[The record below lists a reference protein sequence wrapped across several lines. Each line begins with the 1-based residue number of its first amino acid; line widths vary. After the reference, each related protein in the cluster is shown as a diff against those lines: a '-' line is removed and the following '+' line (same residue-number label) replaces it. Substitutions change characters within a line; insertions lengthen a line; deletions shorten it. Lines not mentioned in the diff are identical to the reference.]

1 MTGEFP
7 SPRPL
12 YPDYVATPFT
22 REPTTPTTTMPRP
35 KKRTLACRRASE
47 IGRAKRL
54 RQERVVGALAPIT
67 SQAIIATNTEDE
79 DGEEEVGPSARRR
92 GEEEENSAPEQEE
105 EEEEEDKDREQG
117 DAEQNGHELEAHV
130 GEAGGGPE
138 LYSSFSPLAYRP
150 TPIQTP
156 MPIPMPPPAPTATS
170 QTAPVAPVAPV
181 APIENPAPDTQNGDG
196 HENGHKKAEGTEEP
210 TVTPFTPVNPLNK
223 PIPIPSSSAAAVTKT
238 PCRQTLWRRR
248 KRAEAAAAAAAAV
261 AITAAAPEAPPPPDT
276 PPTISLTHAQELNAA
291 LARWPRA
298 VPQNIKREILLAAA
312 NDMEKLLKSK
322 TLTPTGQDLVRH
334 QQVLQFINAQL
345 KNSRNAPRMEIAE
358 LVASTYR
365 KGRDVAERIV
375 KTEKEWVKNRV
386 VPSGKQGRTAK
397 VPSMIEDQATR
408 RVVEEYIERAV
419 REEGISSQGLVKA
432 VTDYWQLLESQDSIR
447 NRIRDEEDEG
457 EDDGQAEAPAQGP
470 AAPKK
475 LSITTKTATRWLQLM
490 GYTFK
495 DGKYHLKGE
504 TVTKTPKSSEN
515 HDLQQQ
521 QIQQMQQELQAHA
534 AASSAQPSTP
544 GPSQHSQHPQA
555 SGPPPPPGPL
565 PSSSSEFSG
574 FNWQEPE

>member
-1 MTGEFP
+1 
-7 SPRPL
+7 
-12 YPDYVATPFT
+12 
-22 REPTTPTTTMPRP
+22 MPRP
-35 KKRTLACRRASE
+35 NKRTLACRRASG

-67 SQAIIATNTEDE
+67 SQARIATKTEDE
-79 DGEEEVGPSARRR
+79 EGEEEDHSDT
-92 GEEEENSAPEQEE
+92 EE
-105 EEEEEDKDREQG
+105 EEEEGRDREQR
-117 DAEQNGHELEAHV
+117 DADQNGHELEAQV
-130 GEAGGGPE
+130 GEVGGGPE
-138 LYSSFSPLAYRP
+138 LYSNFSPLAYRP

-156 MPIPMPPPAPTATS
+156 VPIPASPPAPTTTS
-170 QTAPVAPVAPV
+170 PTAPVAPVAPV
-181 APIENPAPDTQNGDG
+181 ALIEDPAPDTQNSDG
-196 HENGHKKAEGTEEP
+196 HENGLEQTEGLEEP

-261 AITAAAPEAPPPPDT
+261 AITAATPEAPPPPDT
-276 PPTISLTHAQELNAA
+276 PTAISLTHAQELNAA

-298 VPQNIKREILLAAA
+298 VPQDIKREILLAAA

-408 RVVEEYIERAV
+408 RVVEQYIEKAV

-432 VTDYWQLLESQDSIR
+432 VTDYWQSLESQDSIR
-447 NRIRDEEDEG
+447 NRIRDEEDDG
-457 EDDGQAEAPAQGP
+457 EDDDQAEAPAQGP
-470 AAPKK
+470 TAPKK

-504 TVTKTPKSSEN
+504 IVAKTPKSLEN
-515 HDLQQQ
+515 HAHQQQ

-534 AASSAQPSTP
+534 AASSAQPPTTP
-544 GPSQHSQHPQA
+544 GPSQHSQHSQA
-555 SGPPPPPGPL
+555 PGSPPPPGQP

-574 FNWQEPE
+574 FNWQGSG

>member
-1 MTGEFP
+1 
-7 SPRPL
+7 
-12 YPDYVATPFT
+12 
-22 REPTTPTTTMPRP
+22 MPRP
-35 KKRTLACRRASE
+35 NKRKLACRRASG

-54 RQERVVGALAPIT
+54 RQERVIGALAPVT
-67 SQAIIATNTEDE
+67 LQARIATNTDDE
-79 DGEEEVGPSARRR
+79 EVEEEEELGSSARRK
-92 GEEEENSAPEQEE
+92 GEEREHSTP
-105 EEEEEDKDREQG
+105 EEEEEDGRDGREG
-117 DAEQNGHELEAHV
+117 DANQNGHELEAHA
-130 GEAGGGPE
+130 GEAGEGPE
-138 LYSSFSPLAYRP
+138 LYSRP
-150 TPIQTP
+150 TPVQTP
-156 MPIPMPPPAPTATS
+156 APVPTSPPALNTTS
-170 QTAPVAPVAPV
+170 PTAPVAPVAPI
-181 APIENPAPDTQNGDG
+181 APIDNPAPDTQNGDG
-196 HENGHKKAEGTEEP
+196 HENGTGQAEEGAREP

-223 PIPIPSSSAAAVTKT
+223 PVPIPSSSAAAVTKT

-248 KRAEAAAAAAAAV
+248 KRAEAAAAAAAAT
-261 AITAAAPEAPPPPDT
+261 AITAATSEAPPSPDT
-276 PPTISLTHAQELNAA
+276 PPAISLTHAQELNAA

-375 KTEKEWVKNRV
+375 KTEKEWVKNRI

-408 RVVEEYIERAV
+408 RVVEQYIEKAV

-432 VTDYWQLLESQDSIR
+432 VTDYWQSLESQDSIR
-447 NRIRDEEDEG
+447 NRIHDEEN
-457 EDDGQAEAPAQGP
+457 DDDDDDQAEAPAQGP
-470 AAPKK
+470 IVPKK

-495 DGKYHLKGE
+495 DGKYHLKAD
-504 TVTKTPKSSEN
+504 TATRTPKSEN
-515 HDLQQQ
+515 HTRQQQ
-521 QIQQMQQELQAHA
+521 QIQQMQQQLQAHA
-534 AASSAQPSTP
+534 AASSAQPLPAPAPAQCSQ
-544 GPSQHSQHPQA
+544 PSQIP
-555 SGPPPPPGPL
+555 GPPPP
-565 PSSSSEFSG
+565 SG
-574 FNWQEPE
+574 

>member
-1 MTGEFP
+1 MDNQSIQSINAHAKSPKTVDHVMTDEFP
-7 SPRPL
+7 LPRQLCPDNVTTTPL
-12 YPDYVATPFT
+12 T
-22 REPTTPTTTMPRP
+22 REVATPTTTMPRP
-35 KKRTLACRRASE
+35 NKRTLACRRASG

-54 RQERVVGALAPIT
+54 RQERVVGALAPVT
-67 SQAIIATNTEDE
+67 SQARIATNTEDE
-79 DGEEEVGPSARRR
+79 EGEGEEEVESPARGR
-92 GEEEENSAPEQEE
+92 GESEHSTP
-105 EEEEEDKDREQG
+105 EEEDVD
-117 DAEQNGHELEAHV
+117 QNGHEFEADA
-130 GEAGGGPE
+130 GDAGGEPE
-138 LYSSFSPLAYRP
+138 LYFSPLAYRSPP
-150 TPIQTP
+150 TQTP
-156 MPIPMPPPAPTATS
+156 APISTSTPTATS
-170 QTAPVAPVAPV
+170 PTAPVAPVAPI

-196 HENGHKKAEGTEEP
+196 HENGLGPAEGGAEEP

-261 AITAAAPEAPPPPDT
+261 AITAAAPEAPPPLDT
-276 PPTISLTHAQELNAA
+276 PPAISLTHAQELNAA

-408 RVVEEYIERAV
+408 RVVEQYIERAV
-419 REEGISSQGLVKA
+419 REEGMFVVFVLA
-432 VTDYWQLLESQDSIR
+432 HY
-447 NRIRDEEDEG
+447 
-457 EDDGQAEAPAQGP
+457 
-470 AAPKK
+470 
-475 LSITTKTATRWLQLM
+475 LSGDA
-490 GYTFK
+490 Y
-495 DGKYHLKGE
+495 
-504 TVTKTPKSSEN
+504 
-515 HDLQQQ
+515 
-521 QIQQMQQELQAHA
+521 QE
-534 AASSAQPSTP
+534 
-544 GPSQHSQHPQA
+544 
-555 SGPPPPPGPL
+555 
-565 PSSSSEFSG
+565 
-574 FNWQEPE
+574 

>member
-1 MTGEFP
+1 MADEFP
-7 SPRPL
+7 LPRELGPDNVPTPL
-12 YPDYVATPFT
+12 ARELATP
-22 REPTTPTTTMPRP
+22 PTTMPRP
-35 KKRTLACRRASE
+35 NKRTLACRRASG

-67 SQAIIATNTEDE
+67 SQARIATNTEDE
-79 DGEEEVGPSARRR
+79 EG
-92 GEEEENSAPEQEE
+92 EE
-105 EEEEEDKDREQG
+105 EEEEVGSPAHRREEEHSTPEEEEGGEEDRDRGQG
-117 DAEQNGHELEAHV
+117 NANQNDHEFEAHV
-130 GEAGGGPE
+130 GDAGGGPE
-138 LYSSFSPLAYRP
+138 LYFEPLAYRP
-150 TPIQTP
+150 TCIQTSAP
-156 MPIPMPPPAPTATS
+156 MPTSSPTTAS
-170 QTAPVAPVAPV
+170 PTAPVAPVAPI

-196 HENGHKKAEGTEEP
+196 HENGLGQAEGGAEGGAEGP

-261 AITAAAPEAPPPPDT
+261 AITTAAPEAPPPPDT

-408 RVVEEYIERAV
+408 KVVEQYIERAV
-419 REEGISSQGLVKA
+419 REEGMFVIFVLAFFSSGDA
-432 VTDYWQLLESQDSIR
+432 
-447 NRIRDEEDEG
+447 
-457 EDDGQAEAPAQGP
+457 
-470 AAPKK
+470 
-475 LSITTKTATRWLQLM
+475 
-490 GYTFK
+490 
-495 DGKYHLKGE
+495 H
-504 TVTKTPKSSEN
+504 
-515 HDLQQQ
+515 
-521 QIQQMQQELQAHA
+521 QE
-534 AASSAQPSTP
+534 
-544 GPSQHSQHPQA
+544 
-555 SGPPPPPGPL
+555 
-565 PSSSSEFSG
+565 
-574 FNWQEPE
+574 

>member
-1 MTGEFP
+1 MDNQSIQSINAHAKSPKTVDHVMTDEFP
-7 SPRPL
+7 LPRQLRPDNVTTTPL
-12 YPDYVATPFT
+12 T
-22 REPTTPTTTMPRP
+22 REVATPTTTMPRP
-35 KKRTLACRRASE
+35 NKRTLACRRASG

-54 RQERVVGALAPIT
+54 RQERVVGALAPVT
-67 SQAIIATNTEDE
+67 SQARIATNTEDE
-79 DGEEEVGPSARRR
+79 EGEGEEEEVGSPERGR
-92 GEEEENSAPEQEE
+92 GEREHSTP
-105 EEEEEDKDREQG
+105 EEEDAD
-117 DAEQNGHELEAHV
+117 QNGHEFEADA
-130 GEAGGGPE
+130 GDAGGGPE
-138 LYSSFSPLAYRP
+138 LYFSPLAYRSP
-150 TPIQTP
+150 PIQTP
-156 MPIPMPPPAPTATS
+156 APIPTSTPTATS
-170 QTAPVAPVAPV
+170 PTAPVAPVAPI

-196 HENGHKKAEGTEEP
+196 HENGLGQAEGGAEEP

-261 AITAAAPEAPPPPDT
+261 AITAAAPEAPPPLDT
-276 PPTISLTHAQELNAA
+276 PPAISLTHAQELNAA

-408 RVVEEYIERAV
+408 RVVEQYIERAV
-419 REEGISSQGLVKA
+419 REEGMFVVFVLA
-432 VTDYWQLLESQDSIR
+432 HF
-447 NRIRDEEDEG
+447 
-457 EDDGQAEAPAQGP
+457 
-470 AAPKK
+470 
-475 LSITTKTATRWLQLM
+475 LSGNA
-490 GYTFK
+490 Y
-495 DGKYHLKGE
+495 
-504 TVTKTPKSSEN
+504 
-515 HDLQQQ
+515 
-521 QIQQMQQELQAHA
+521 QE
-534 AASSAQPSTP
+534 
-544 GPSQHSQHPQA
+544 
-555 SGPPPPPGPL
+555 
-565 PSSSSEFSG
+565 
-574 FNWQEPE
+574 